1 MTLRERRKKVNNKSA
16 KKVDT
21 ANKKFMAEENDKEN
35 ITYAQGGRIV
45 KNQQMFGFGTK
56 GESIASK
63 GAY

>member
-1 MTLRERRKKVNNKSA
+1 
-16 KKVDT
+16 
-21 ANKKFMAEENDKEN
+21 MAEENDKEN

-45 KNQQMFGFGTK
+45 KNLQMFGFGTK